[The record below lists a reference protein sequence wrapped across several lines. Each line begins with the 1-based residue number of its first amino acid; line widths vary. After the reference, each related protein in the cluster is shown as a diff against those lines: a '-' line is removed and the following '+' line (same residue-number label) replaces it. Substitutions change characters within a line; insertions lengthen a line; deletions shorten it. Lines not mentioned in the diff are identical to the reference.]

1 MSDATPLVT
10 FLVYALATARL
21 TGLATGN
28 DEITAPA
35 LLRIVNKINPEELDK
50 GWRYLTAYGLTC
62 MWCASVWLGL
72 LAVAPV
78 AYWYAS
84 EPWAMIPALGLAFSQ
99 VTGMTSGWGRS

>member
-1 MSDATPLVT
+1 
-10 FLVYALATARL
+10 
-21 TGLATGN
+21 
-28 DEITAPA
+28 
-35 LLRIVNKINPEELDK
+35 
-50 GWRYLTAYGLTC
+50 

-78 AYWYAS
+78 AYWYGT